1 MSEQQTVSD
10 SSVGIVYT
18 DENTYVVL
26 RMLLRN
32 TRYIIGVTL
41 VAALVAAGVA
51 FQLPNIYTASV
62 SAVPPRKSSS
72 TLDAAMT
79 SVSTTLREFG
89 LTKIG
94 GKKGESFDFVVLLQS
109 RQIQDSLIS
118 AFKLAQ
124 AYELPDTAITKIRE
138 ELSDRLA
145 INVEAEGNYTVSV
158 DDTDPRRAA
167 EMANFI
173 IREANELSARL
184 DRAETEVLYK
194 QYESK
199 ISATD
204 RQIAEVRDSISRYGR
219 NNKLFSPAD
228 QAKAAA
234 SALAELKAE
243 KMKAQVAASIL
254 ESSYGKDDPITQQQ
268 YTIVRELQSKEME
281 AEGGSG
287 FLGNASLAE
296 AAGTALPYVRMT
308 AELEALI
315 KLKAF
320 LLPSFEQVKLDLNKL
335 SPSLYV
341 VDEAQAP
348 QKKSRPKRS
357 LIILGAG
364 LGAFFLS
371 CLIILLQAR
380 IRSLRRELNRVSS

>member
-1 MSEQQTVSD
+1 MSDVETMNRGTND
-10 SSVGIVYT
+10 
-18 DENTYVVL
+18 DTYVVL

-32 TRYIIGVTL
+32 AKYILGLTVVSAIVG
-41 VAALVAAGVA
+41 AGIA
-51 FQLPNIYTASV
+51 FQLPNIYTATV

-72 TLDAAMT
+72 TLDAAMS
-79 SVSTTLREFG
+79 SVSSTLREFG

-118 AFKLAQ
+118 TFGLARV
-124 AYELPDTAITKIRE
+124 YGLPDTAMNKIRE
-138 ELSDRLA
+138 ELSDRLS
-145 INVEAEGNYTVSV
+145 INLEAEGNYTVSV
-158 DDTDPRRAA
+158 DDTDPQRAA
-167 EMANFI
+167 DMANFV
-173 IREANELSARL
+173 IREANGLSARL

-199 ISATD
+199 LLATD
-204 RQIAEVRDSISRYGR
+204 RQIAEVRDSVSRYAR
-219 NNKLFSPAD
+219 SNKLFSPAD

-234 SALAELKAE
+234 TALAELKAQ

-254 ESSYGKDDPITQQQ
+254 ESTYGKDDPITQQQ
-268 YTIVRELQSKEME
+268 NTIVRELQAKESE
-281 AEGGSG
+281 AEGSSG
-287 FLGNASLAE
+287 FLGNSSLAD
-296 AAGTALPYVRMT
+296 AAGTALPYIRMT

-357 LIILGAG
+357 LIVLGAG
-364 LGAFFLS
+364 IGAFFLA
-371 CLIILLQAR
+371 CLIVLIQAR
-380 IRSLRRELNRVSS
+380 IRSLRRELARVSSENPA